1 MEVVELH
8 LPVETGIL
16 KSLEASEKEV
26 GVQKVMDVELDAIV
40 QNRRKTLGRVRSKTI
55 EKKTSEIFVVPK
67 SKTR

>member
-8 LPVETGIL
+8 LPVENRNIKIL
-16 KSLEASEKEV
+16 GSQREV
-26 GVQKVMDVELDAIV
+26 GVQKVMDVELDEIV